1 MSDKIAQAYIKK
13 MTEFGRSFM
22 EENAIAKVPQVKLF
36 ESKIGIEDLEKQ
48 INNFLLKNKKLQMR
62 EYEFEAKQIEKLDI
76 QYNNGYWFCWI
87 KYLGNVK
94 EEQ

>member
-13 MTEFGRSFM
+13 MTEFGRNFM

-48 INNFLLKNKKLQMR
+48 INNFLLKNKKLQQ
-62 EYEFEAKQIEKLDI
+62 K
-76 QYNNGYWFCWI
+76 G
-87 KYLGNVK
+87 
-94 EEQ
+94 